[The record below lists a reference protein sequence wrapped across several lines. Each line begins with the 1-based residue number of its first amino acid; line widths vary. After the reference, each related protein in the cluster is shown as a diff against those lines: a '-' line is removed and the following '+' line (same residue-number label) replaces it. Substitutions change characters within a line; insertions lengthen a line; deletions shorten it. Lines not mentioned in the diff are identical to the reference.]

1 MAQFYTQTP
10 LFPGNNELDQMNKI
24 VKMLGTPDKN
34 DWPEGYKLA
43 QTKSNFNYSLDY
55 YFPT

>member
-1 MAQFYTQTP
+1 
-10 LFPGNNELDQMNKI
+10 MNKI

-43 QTKSNFNYSLDY
+43 QTKSNSDDSFRLL
-55 YFPT
+55 FPS